1 MRIPDNFPGLREMAI
16 AMVDDINGGGGE
28 GAVLLGPEHRER
40 MIVRCMDRLSYM
52 NTPEGF
58 GVAKHL
64 LMIAATGRRFMSQ
77 RQGTLEWSVVP
88 YEGFSYPVWSLVER
102 TVSHSGGNIHILAPG
117 HFSLMVR
124 SPYQWRED
132 LIVSFHKSQGDNR
145 PPTAYGFSDRV
156 RFCDEVCYSVDPMLA
171 LMHACR
177 YMVK

>member
-16 AMVDDINGGGGE
+16 AMVDDINGGE
-28 GAVLLGPEHRER
+28 DAILIGPEHRER
-40 MIVRCMDRLSYM
+40 MIVRCMDRLSDM
-52 NTPEGF
+52 GTPEGF

-64 LMIAATGRRFMSQ
+64 LMMAATGRRFMPR
-77 RQGTLEWSVVP
+77 RQGVLEWTVAK
-88 YEGFSYPVWSLVER
+88 YEGFTYPIWLLVER
-102 TVSHSGGNIHILAPG
+102 NVSHSGGNIHILPAG
-117 HFSLMVR
+117 CFSLTVR

-132 LIVSFHKSQGDNR
+132 LIVSFHKSNDNR

-156 RFCDEVCYSVDPMLA
+156 RFCDEVCNSVDPMLA